1 MKPRRGGGV
10 DVRHGSHPQPSRPV
24 WPAAARSP
32 PSQRRGRG
40 RRAAASATARWSP
53 PGPGGGTCVT
63 DRGRAASAVCREENL
78 RRSGS
83 EADHAGERRRGW
95 GAGNTG
101 ARRREKPRGVRNEH
115 GAWALRL
122 VNGVGNEKM
131 ANAKNDSEFGKY
143 CRLVVYCQPVLVC
156 VYMCVRAYMCARAC
170 CICVC
175 GGVRG

>member
-1 MKPRRGGGV
+1 MLRIEGGRPPPYAGKRTYDAPVLKRTMPGRGGG
-10 DVRHGSHPQPSRPV
+10 DG
-24 WPAAARSP
+24 
-32 PSQRRGRG
+32 
-40 RRAAASATARWSP
+40 
-53 PGPGGGTCVT
+53 
-63 DRGRAASAVCREENL
+63 
-78 RRSGS
+78 
-83 EADHAGERRRGW
+83 

-101 ARRREKPRGVRNEH
+101 ARCHEKPRGVRNEH

-131 ANAKNDSEFGKY
+131 ANAKNDSEFGKH